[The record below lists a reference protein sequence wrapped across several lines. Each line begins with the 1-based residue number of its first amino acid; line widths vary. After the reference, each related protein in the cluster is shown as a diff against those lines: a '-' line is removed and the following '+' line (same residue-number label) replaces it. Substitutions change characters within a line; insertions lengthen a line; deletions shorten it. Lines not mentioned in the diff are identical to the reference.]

1 VSRDPLRA
9 LPNVQLPRI
18 DVISECAQPP
28 ALHRG
33 HDGGDDG
40 FSDRHAHMKGNRS
53 FPNRL

>member
-1 VSRDPLRA
+1 